1 MLDYILGGL
10 SFSEANIEAIWKFLR
25 KQKKVNNRLSVVAVG
40 MVVYIVRA
48 EIRGAI
54 QRSEIDQLQKEVKEL
69 KSQKGE

>member
-25 KQKKVNNRLSVVAVG
+25 RQKRINNRLSVVAVG

-54 QRSEIDQLQKEVKEL
+54 QRSSILILSLVCAEHILLEDL
-69 KSQKGE
+69 

>member
-25 KQKKVNNRLSVVAVG
+25 RQKRINNRLSVVAVG

-54 QRSEIDQLQKEVKEL
+54 QRSEIDQLQKEVEEL